1 MARHNTYTLEQEA
14 FLREHASGISR
25 LELTNL
31 FNKEFEANK
40 SVLAIKGWCNR
51 REIYSGN
58 DGKFKKGH
66 VSWQTGLS
74 KEDYKGHFTEESYNR
89 SIAPLKDKRV
99 HSIGDTVTRHGE
111 LYVITSVEPGV
122 PYGKRMMVKR
132 RYVYESAY
140 GKIPKSHRII
150 QIDGNNL
157 NCEPGNLA
165 CIPTKFVPML
175 NKHRWLSSG
184 NPEVT
189 ITAIKLCELH
199 EAIKGTMGNIQD
211 NPELKEVQNGQKTLC

>member
-1 MARHNTYTLEQEA
+1 MARYNTYTPEQEA
-14 FLREHASGISR
+14 FLRKHSAKNSR
-25 LELTNL
+25 RELTKM
-31 FNKEFEANK
+31 FNDKFNTSK
-40 SVLAIKGWCNR
+40 SVLAIKSWCNNR
-51 REIYSGN
+51 GINSGN
-58 DGKFKKGH
+58 DGKFKEGNI
-66 VSWQTGLS
+66 SWQTGLS
-74 KEDYKGHFTEESYNR
+74 KEEYKSHFTEESYNR

-122 PYGKRMMVKR
+122 PYEKRMMVKR
-132 RYVYESAY
+132 RYVYESTY

-165 CIPTKFVPML
+165 CIPTKFVPTL

-211 NPELKEVQNGQKTLC
+211 KPELIEVQNG